1 MTSPLPAG
9 QPKWPLM
16 KNNLARQDLDAVIE
30 LLRQDD
36 PILTHSRQVRE
47 FEAEWSSWIGLGHSV
62 FVNSGASANLLTT
75 AALRETRGLGEII
88 VSPLGWVSD
97 IAAVIQQGFT
107 PVFADVDPRT
117 MGMQTP
123 AILERITPR
132 TKAVL
137 LTHVLGFN
145 ALTEELLAE
154 LAARNIPLIEDT
166 CESYGATFGGR
177 KLGSFGQVSNFSF
190 YYAHHM
196 TTIEGGMI
204 STDDPELYQ
213 ALRMLRSHGMVREST
228 SAELRDRYLREYP
241 DLNPDFIFAFP
252 GYNVRPTEIA
262 AVIGRSQLKRLDDNN
277 RRRTRN
283 FEVFLEN
290 LDPRHYFTEFAT
302 QGSCNYAFTLVL
314 RHADPDLCR
323 RVMETLR
330 REGVEF
336 RRGTAGGGNQ
346 LRQPYLRPLVG
357 PDEAAKYPNV
367 DHIHFYGFYMGNYPE
382 LEEKQIL
389 WLCQTL
395 NAVAAQSE

>member
-1 MTSPLPAG
+1 
-9 QPKWPLM
+9 M

-47 FEAEWSSWIGLGHSV
+47 FEAEWSAWIGLRHSV

-107 PVFADVDPRT
+107 PVFADVDPCT
-117 MGMQTP
+117 MGMQP
-123 AILERITPR
+123 RQILDRITPR

-145 ALTEELLAE
+145 ALTDELLTE
-154 LAARNIPLIEDT
+154 LAARGIPLIEDT
-166 CESYGATFGGR
+166 CESYGATFRGR
-177 KLGSFGQVSNFSF
+177 KLGSFGLMSNFSF

-213 ALRMLRSHGMVREST
+213 ALRMLRSHGMVRESN
-228 SAELRDRYLREYP
+228 SPELRDRYLRDFP
-241 DLNPDFIFAFP
+241 DLNPDFIFALP

-277 RRRTRN
+277 RRRARN
-283 FEVFLEN
+283 FDVFLKN

-302 QGSCNYAFTLVL
+302 AGSCNYAFTLVL
-314 RHADPDLCR
+314 RHADDELCR

-357 PDEAAKYPNV
+357 PDEAVKYPNV
-367 DHIHFYGFYMGNYPE
+367 DHIHFYGFYIGNYPE
-382 LEEKQIL
+382 LEEQQIR

-395 NAVAAQSE
+395 NDVAAGTD